1 MNGNQLLA
9 RAREGAEWYEA
20 NLVGRETTIYC
31 KDGFCFAISW
41 HRECYPHL
49 TGLYLRRAKNDSR
62 PVSPGV
68 FYELLLQK
76 RHLDAKRLGFTDNHH
91 FADLKAE
98 VLLEAINPKNTHLV
112 YEITSGVFLL
122 GMGDMGYCLGLVRD
136 VGLSY
141 GERNVYR
148 PKSVFNGD
156 ILNAKGFSI
165 QTVYDVADVVT
176 RFASTLS
183 VSPHS

>member
-1 MNGNQLLA
+1 MS
-9 RAREGAEWYEA
+9 Y
-20 NLVGRETTIYC
+20 YF
-31 KDGFCFAISW
+31 K
-41 HRECYPHL
+41 
-49 TGLYLRRAKNDSR
+49 
-62 PVSPGV
+62 
-68 FYELLLQK
+68 K

-165 QTVYDVADVVT
+165 QTVHDVADVVT